1 MADVELD
8 PSVVIARDMRKLT
21 PETQKAVRPALRQ
34 GGEIVASDARSR
46 ADWSSR
52 IPGTIKVRTS
62 FREDR
67 EKVQVVAGGAA
78 APHARPYEGISSRG
92 NTFRHPVYGDRD
104 VWVEQ
109 DKRQFIFP
117 AAEAHGEE
125 VTGLVRAAL
134 DEAAASIGF

>member
-1 MADVELD
+1 MADDID
-8 PSVVIARDMRKLT
+8 PAVVIARDMRKLP

-34 GGEIVASDARSR
+34 GGEIIAADARTR

-52 IPGTIKVRTS
+52 IPGSIRVRTS

-67 EKVQVVAGGAA
+67 EKVQVVAGGPAV
-78 APHARPYEGISSRG
+78 PHARPYEGIGTRG
-92 NTFRHPVYGDRD
+92 DTFRHPVHGNRE

-109 DKRQFIFP
+109 DKRPFIFP

-125 VTGLVRAAL
+125 VTGLIRAAL